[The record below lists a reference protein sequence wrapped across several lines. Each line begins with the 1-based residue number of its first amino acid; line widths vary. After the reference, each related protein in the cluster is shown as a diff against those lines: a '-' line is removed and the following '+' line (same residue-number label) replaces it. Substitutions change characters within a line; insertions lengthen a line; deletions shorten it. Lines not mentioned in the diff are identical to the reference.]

1 MNYAMTLFINNYS
14 VSNMDYNTET
24 NIADNLTQHFV
35 EQGLTIKEGET
46 RSFILTKSDDTIT
59 DDLISTYDERE
70 TTKVIYA

>member
-1 MNYAMTLFINNYS
+1 
-14 VSNMDYNTET
+14 MDIDL
-24 NIADNLTQHFV
+24 NITDNLAQHFV

-70 TTKVIYA
+70 TTKVVYA

>member
-1 MNYAMTLFINNYS
+1 MNLDI
-14 VSNMDYNTET
+14 EL
-24 NIADNLTQHFV
+24 NITDNLAQHFV

>member
-1 MNYAMTLFINNYS
+1 
-14 VSNMDYNTET
+14 MDIDL
-24 NIADNLTQHFV
+24 NITDNLAQQFV
-35 EQGLTIKEGET
+35 EQGFTIKEGET

>member
-1 MNYAMTLFINNYS
+1 MIDINI
-14 VSNMDYNTET
+14 TE
-24 NIADNLTQHFV
+24 NLAQRFV

-70 TTKVIYA
+70 TIKIIYA

>member
-1 MNYAMTLFINNYS
+1 
-14 VSNMDYNTET
+14 MDTEV
-24 NIADNLTQHFV
+24 NITDNLAQHFV

>member
-1 MNYAMTLFINNYS
+1 
-14 VSNMDYNTET
+14 MDTEI
-24 NIADNLTQHFV
+24 NIADNLAQHFV

-70 TTKVIYA
+70 TTKVVYA

>member
-1 MNYAMTLFINNYS
+1 MFDL
-14 VSNMDYNTET
+14 
-24 NIADNLTQHFV
+24 NITDNLAQHFV
-35 EQGLTIKEGET
+35 EQGLTINEGET

>member
-1 MNYAMTLFINNYS
+1 
-14 VSNMDYNTET
+14 MDFDL
-24 NIADNLTQHFV
+24 NITDNLAQHFV

>member
-1 MNYAMTLFINNYS
+1 MDTYINI
-14 VSNMDYNTET
+14 TE
-24 NIADNLTQHFV
+24 NLAQRFV

-70 TTKVIYA
+70 TIKIIYA

>member
-1 MNYAMTLFINNYS
+1 MTIEINI
-14 VSNMDYNTET
+14 T
-24 NIADNLTQHFV
+24 DNLAQHFV

-70 TTKVIYA
+70 TTKVVYA

>member
-1 MNYAMTLFINNYS
+1 MFDL
-14 VSNMDYNTET
+14 
-24 NIADNLTQHFV
+24 NITDNLAQHFV

-70 TTKVIYA
+70 TTKVVYA